1 MGSRSCSEMLEADRL
16 IGMIGCFGV
25 SNENGVALE
34 MSVS

>member
-1 MGSRSCSEMLEADRL
+1 MLALKVGQAQADRL

-34 MSVS
+34 ISVS